1 MTRLLRLFPRE
12 WRERYGHEVEEALEH
27 STRPARD
34 RLDLVR
40 AAVSVRGQDARSR
53 LEGAVRRAGLGV
65 LSGALLLAGAAGAW
79 WSQANLS
86 EGIGEIPRH
95 WWSTA
100 ACLPLA
106 AAVLLAAWS
115 SAGRLRDRRA
125 RARGGRGP
133 GQSL

>member
-12 WRERYGHEVEEALEH
+12 WRERYGREVEEALEH

-34 RLDLVR
+34 RFDLVR
-40 AAVSVRGQDARSR
+40 AAVSIRRQDVER
-53 LEGAVRRAGLGV
+53 AVRRAGLGA
-65 LSGALLLAGAAGAW
+65 LSGAALLLAGAAGVW

-106 AAVLLAAWS
+106 AAALLAAWS
-115 SAGRLRDRRA
+115 SAGRLRNRRRGA
-125 RARGGRGP
+125 REEH
-133 GQSL
+133 GQGL

>member
-12 WRERYGHEVEEALEH
+12 WRERYGREVEEALEH

-34 RLDLVR
+34 RFDLVR
-40 AAVSVRGQDARSR
+40 AAVSIRRQDVER
-53 LEGAVRRAGLGV
+53 AVRRVGLGA
-65 LSGALLLAGAAGAW
+65 LSGAALLLAGAAGVW

-95 WWSTA
+95 WWSAA

-106 AAVLLAAWS
+106 AAALLAAWS
-115 SAGRLRDRRA
+115 SAGRLRNRRRRA
-125 RARGGRGP
+125 REEH

>member
-12 WRERYGHEVEEALEH
+12 WRERYGQEVEEALEH
-27 STRPARD
+27 SSRPARD

-40 AAVSVRGQDARSR
+40 AAVSVRGQDVRSR
-53 LEGAVRRAGLGV
+53 LERAVRRAGLGV
-65 LSGALLLAGAAGAW
+65 LSGAALVLAGAAGTW

-86 EGIGEIPRH
+86 GGVGEIPRH

-106 AAVLLAAWS
+106 AAALLAAWS
-115 SAGRLRDRRA
+115 SAGRFRNRRRRA
-125 RARGGRGP
+125 REER

>member
-12 WRERYGHEVEEALEH
+12 WRERYGREVEEALEH

-34 RLDLVR
+34 RFDLVR
-40 AAVSVRGQDARSR
+40 AAVSIRRQTMER
-53 LEGAVRRAGLGV
+53 AVRSAGLGV
-65 LSGALLLAGAAGAW
+65 LSGAALLLAGAAGAW

-115 SAGRLRDRRA
+115 SASRLRDRRA